1 MHRDHGADLPIGKA
15 HLAKRLADLFPFPTL
30 QRVPSLDAI
39 DEVDREESKNEHVFA
54 IIAPTYDMHTIAFV
68 MARHPKDPAEA
79 VDELGV
85 GTGTTVVAV
94 GPDHGFVE
102 ALAGAVGKD
111 GKVVVQ
117 APPPELEKSATVEIV
132 DEVPADAKAETVIA
146 WTSVVPVHS
155 ARALGEHVSDDGAFW
170 LVLPKVGRD
179 DRAPVSEGDLTRAML
194 SSGWKEER
202 RQALSSD
209 SFAVAFRRRR

>member
-1 MHRDHGADLPIGKA
+1 
-15 HLAKRLADLFPFPTL
+15 
-30 QRVPSLDAI
+30 
-39 DEVDREESKNEHVFA
+39 
-54 IIAPTYDMHTIAFV
+54 

-85 GTGTTVVAV
+85 GVGTTVVAV

-102 ALAGAVGKD
+102 ALVEAVGKD

-132 DEVPADAKAETVIA
+132 DEVPSDAKADMVIA
-146 WTSVVPVHS
+146 WTMVVPVHS
-155 ARALGEHVSDDGAFW
+155 ARALGEHVNDDGSFW

-179 DRAPVSEGDLTRAML
+179 DRAPVTEGDVKRAML
-194 SSGWKEER
+194 SSGWREER
-202 RQALSSD
+202 VQALSAD
-209 SFAVAFRRRR
+209 AFAVRFRRRR